1 MTSAASAT
9 TRPAPLTSCRPLP
22 WSANHGTLPFQ
33 VRQTGTTFEHR
44 SPAAQLIGALVVPA
58 LFGAVCGVV
67 LGSSATVYW
76 ALQGA
81 GAIGG
86 VLGGMEHA
94 SAAEGAD
101 RGLLG
106 GLVFGSFLLLA
117 HAIDGREAQASL
129 GEWPGLLLVFTS
141 IAGCLLGALGGAISS
156 GRASRA
162 ERQDAPDHFDKVR
175 A

>member
-9 TRPAPLTSCRPLP
+9 ARPAPLTSCRPLP

-33 VRQTGTTFEHR
+33 VRQTGTSFEHR
-44 SPAAQLIGALVVPA
+44 SPAAQLIGALILPA

-67 LGSSATVYW
+67 LGSSATAYW
-76 ALQGA
+76 ALQAA
-81 GAIGG
+81 GAVGG

-106 GLVFGSFLLLA
+106 GMVFGSFLLLA
-117 HAIDGREAQASL
+117 HAIDGSPPQASL
-129 GEWPGLLLVFTS
+129 GEWPGALIVFTS
-141 IAGCLLGALGGAISS
+141 IGGGLLGALGGAIRSN
-156 GRASRA
+156 RTI
-162 ERQDAPDHFDKVR
+162 
-175 A
+175 